1 MNRTSYSP
9 SAAFCIVLGA
19 LLLLLAA
26 ALQGQVTF
34 SPQPIAFGTVK
45 LGQTSAVDT
54 VVLKNTG
61 TVALNFCGA
70 AGCVTATGTSLS
82 RMVGSGDFR
91 YVDEDGKCTNPF
103 AAGATCKLWYRFTP
117 TSVGNKTGGNIVAT
131 SLGEFTINFVGTAQD
146 TVTQPP
152 PSPVA
157 AMYASPIAVTLQV
170 GQETPIEGVPLD
182 SLGRGL
188 ALPTIWTS
196 SSPAVATVRTPYDRV
211 SQAAVLETHGAG
223 SAVLTAAS
231 GGKLATIG
239 VTVTPVDT
247 TRVALDVTGFQVLG
261 QPTPEIVTFPTR
273 TVWSGFW
280 NVLVFRATGDTIRA
294 SVRIANK
301 P

>member
-34 SPQPIAFGTVK
+34 SPQPIAFGKVK
-45 LGQTSAVDT
+45 IGQTSAT
-54 VVLKNTG
+54 LTSTLTNTG
-61 TVALNFCGA
+61 TDTLKFCGA
-70 AGCVTATGTSLS
+70 MPPGCVAGSSMTGSAAFQYVTDNCTARPPGTTCILQYQFKPTQVGPATGAN
-82 RMVGSGDFR
+82 V
-91 YVDEDGKCTNPF
+91 VQTNHGPF
-103 AAGATCKLWYRFTP
+103 PLNFT
-117 TSVGNKTGGNIVAT
+117 GTG
-131 SLGEFTINFVGTAQD
+131 LD
-146 TVTQPP
+146 TVT

-196 SSPAVATVRTPYDRV
+196 SSPAVATVRSPYDRV